1 MTAPTIGGGGL
12 NFAGEAGHKN
22 RVNRALD
29 NRRKA
34 RANQSMRKGNIAAI
48 LANEIGY

>member
-1 MTAPTIGGGGL
+1 MAAPRVGGGGL
-12 NFAGEAGHKN
+12 NFSGEAGHKN

-34 RANQSMRKGNIAAI
+34 RAMQSTRKANLAAI
-48 LANEIGY
+48 LSNEISS